1 MFQTKLFSAQATS
14 YSMTPVLLSLWTT
27 FSRGK
32 GMSFEQLKNS
42 AECTMGRVWP
52 ARLFFLL
59 PAVFKICI
67 NLKDNFKLSYIQ
79 VRNSLCGK
87 AKYAYLMF
95 GAANRSLRPEMSMSC
110 L

>member
-1 MFQTKLFSAQATS
+1 MNYFLKRKRYVIRTTEEQRRVYNGKSVTCKTF
-14 YSMTPVLLSLWTT
+14 LL
-27 FSRGK
+27 
-32 GMSFEQLKNS
+32 
-42 AECTMGRVWP
+42 
-52 ARLFFLL
+52 LL

>member
-42 AECTMGRVWP
+42 TECTMGSVTCKT
-52 ARLFFLL
+52 FFLL